1 MLATVGDRAGLAQG
15 ELQSALSLSMQL
27 GRIASPTF
35 WCGGKPNFWWKSI
48 GFAKTGSGRTQS
60 GTNDSDRT
68 ARFQS
73 ILLQDGG
80 VRNGNAVRKTHIF
93 CDAIL

>member
-35 WCGGKPNFWWKSI
+35 WCGGKRLLFACAANFWWKTI

-73 ILLQDGG
+73 ILPAGRRCTKWECG
-80 VRNGNAVRKTHIF
+80 AKNA
-93 CDAIL
+93 